1 MDNASAAL
9 RCRLG
14 RGSCDASPSCR
25 RRNPPCRP
33 CRPFFCRFDRL
44 TVENRSRWAGLA
56 SHTFTQGHV
65 QLGPDRLPDPITL
78 KLAKDVVDRRA
89 RRKAVARQ
97 VAPGAAGAQQI
108 ENGVHRRSHVGLAW
122 SATWQCRWD
131 QRFEP
136 RPFRVPQVARIGA
149 AVPPINPTV
158 FLRPHHCLPIAVSP
172 VAGKSCH
179 PASRRGLLGQA
190 LRGLAENALDRVD
203 GNPVDPGD
211 LGGHQARMCAK
222 CEPGTDVIR
231 SSELTRASSC
241 SGRTGARQGSQNTR
255 FPR

>member
-1 MDNASAAL
+1 MSLTENVTTLPQSRDGSYEFARFNALQHGVLSQHTVLPWEDGNEYRVLVEALTAEHVSSSHGKAAAYLDLDRSRMDNASAAL

-108 ENGVHRRSHVGLAW
+108 EDRVHRRPHVGLARA
-122 SATWQCRWD
+122 SAGSGRRDHRLQ
-131 QRFEP
+131 P
-136 RPFRVPQVARIGA
+136 RPFRI
-149 AVPPINPTV
+149 T
-158 FLRPHHCLPIAVSP
+158 
-172 VAGKSCH
+172 
-179 PASRRGLLGQA
+179 
-190 LRGLAENALDRVD
+190 
-203 GNPVDPGD
+203 
-211 LGGHQARMCAK
+211 
-222 CEPGTDVIR
+222 
-231 SSELTRASSC
+231 
-241 SGRTGARQGSQNTR
+241 
-255 FPR
+255 